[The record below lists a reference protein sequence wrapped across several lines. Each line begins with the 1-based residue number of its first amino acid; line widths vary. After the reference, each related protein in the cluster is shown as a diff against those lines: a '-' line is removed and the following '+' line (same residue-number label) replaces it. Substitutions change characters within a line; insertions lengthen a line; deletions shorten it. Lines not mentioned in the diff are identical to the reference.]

1 MNKVICEKGLDISYE
16 KILRDYLRTGQKK
29 DLYQIK
35 KFSKELMKQGIGPEA
50 IVEMHLKAIKKIN
63 KNKSTYPGKT
73 IDESFTLLME
83 GIINYEMACQENLN
97 FRKEDYLTEIK
108 ELNRKL
114 SEKLEEMT
122 ILYETAK
129 LTSSF
134 LDLDEMLS
142 KAFNSAVKILNAET
156 GSLMLFDPEEE
167 VLTIKK
173 SYGLNEEIIRKTRV
187 KKGETIVG
195 LVAQSGKPLIIH
207 GRADLPVRCTQ
218 TGILPIK
225 GRKKYEKVN
234 SICVP
239 LKTRKGVIGVV
250 NLNRKEDDNPFTEDN
265 LKLLFTM
272 ADFGASAIEN
282 ATLYQNLHESYLS
295 IIRALVSAL
304 ELKDSYTR
312 GHSESVTRYAV
323 ALAERLKLSPEEIES
338 IEVAAVLHDIGKIGV
353 QKSILN
359 KPGKLDDEEWKE
371 VRRHPEFSYKI
382 LKEVNFP
389 WDVKPI
395 IYAHHERYDGKGYPA
410 GLKGEKI
417 PLGAKILAVADTFA
431 AMTSDRAYRKGVSK
445 EVAIEELKRV
455 AGTQLDPELVKVF
468 IEMLMSK
475 EKNSFKFS
483 MLR

>member
-1 MNKVICEKGLDISYE
+1 MNKVICEKGLYISYE

-29 DLYQIK
+29 DLYQIE
-35 KFSKELMKQGIGPEA
+35 KFSKELMKQGIGPEV
-50 IVEMHLKAIKKIN
+50 IVEMHLKAIKNIN
-63 KNKSTYPGKT
+63 KNKSTYPRKI
-73 IDESFTLLME
+73 IDESFTFLME
-83 GIINYEMACQENLN
+83 GIINYETACQEYLN
-97 FRKEDYLTEIK
+97 SRKEGYLAEIR

-114 SEKLEEMT
+114 SEKLAEMT
-122 ILYETAK
+122 TLYETAK

-142 KAFNSAVKILNAET
+142 SAFNSAVKILNAET
-156 GSLMLFDPEEE
+156 GSLMLFDSEGE

-173 SYGLNEEIIRKTRV
+173 SYGLNEEIIRKTKV

-195 LVAQSGKPLIIH
+195 SVAQSGEPLIIH
-207 GRADLPVRCTQ
+207 GRAD
-218 TGILPIK
+218 ISSIK

-250 NLNRKEDDNPFTEDN
+250 NLNRKEDANPFTEDN

-272 ADFGASAIEN
+272 ANDAASAIEN

-304 ELKDSYTR
+304 ELKDSYTS
-312 GHSESVTRYAV
+312 GHSESVSRYAV
-323 ALAERLKLSPEEIES
+323 ALAKGLKLSPQEIDS
-338 IEVAAVLHDIGKIGV
+338 IEVAAILHDVGKIGV
-353 QKSILN
+353 QESILN
-359 KPGKLDDEEWKE
+359 KPEKLDDEEWKE

-389 WDVKPI
+389 WKIKPL
-395 IYAHHERYDGKGYPA
+395 IYAHHERYNGKGYPA

-417 PLGAKILAVADTFA
+417 PLGARILAVADTFFA
-431 AMTSDRAYRKGVSK
+431 AMTSDRAYRKGLSK

-468 IEMLMSK
+468 VEMV
-475 EKNSFKFS
+475 
-483 MLR
+483 MLKGGK

>member
-1 MNKVICEKGLDISYE
+1 MNKVICEKGLDINYE
-16 KILRDYLRTGQKK
+16 KILRDYLRSGQKK
-29 DLYQIK
+29 DLCQIK
-35 KFSKELMKQGIGPEA
+35 KLSKELMKEGIGPEV
-50 IVEMHLKAIKKIN
+50 IVEIHLKAIKNIN
-63 KNKSTYPGKT
+63 KNKGTYPRKI
-73 IDESFTLLME
+73 IDESFTFLME
-83 GIINYEMACQENLN
+83 GIINYEMACQEYLN
-97 FRKEDYLTEIK
+97 SRKEGYLAEIR

-114 SEKLEEMT
+114 SEKLAEMT
-122 ILYETAK
+122 TLYETAK

-142 KAFNSAVKILNAET
+142 SAFDSAVKILNAET
-156 GSLMLFDPEEE
+156 GSLMLFDSEGE

-195 LVAQSGKPLIIH
+195 SVAQSGEPLIIH
-207 GRADLPVRCTQ
+207 GRAD
-218 TGILPIK
+218 ISSIK

-250 NLNRKEDDNPFTEDN
+250 NLNRKEDANPFTEDN

-272 ADFGASAIEN
+272 ANDAASAIEN

-304 ELKDSYTR
+304 ELKDSYTS
-312 GHSESVTRYAV
+312 GHSESVSRYAV
-323 ALAERLKLSPEEIES
+323 ALAKGLKLSPQEIDS
-338 IEVAAVLHDIGKIGV
+338 IEVAAILHDIGKIGV
-353 QKSILN
+353 HESILN
-359 KPGKLDDEEWKE
+359 KSEKLNDEEWKE
-371 VRRHPEFSYKI
+371 MRRHPEFSYKI

-389 WDVKPI
+389 WKIKPL
-395 IYAHHERYDGKGYPA
+395 IYAHHERYNGKGYPA

-417 PLGAKILAVADTFA
+417 PLGARILAVADTFA
-431 AMTSDRAYRKGVSK
+431 AITSDRAYRKGLSK

-468 IEMLMSK
+468 VEMV
-475 EKNSFKFS
+475 
-483 MLR
+483 MLKGGNL

>member
-1 MNKVICEKGLDISYE
+1 MNKVIYEKRLDSDYE

-29 DLYQIK
+29 DLYQIE
-35 KFSKELMKQGIGPEA
+35 KFSKELMKERIGPEV
-50 IVEMHLKAIKKIN
+50 IVEMHLKAIRKIN

-73 IDESFTLLME
+73 IDESFTFLME
-83 GIINYEMACQENLN
+83 GIINYEMACQEYLN
-97 FRKEDYLTEIK
+97 FRKEDYLAEIR

-114 SEKLEEMT
+114 SEKLAEMT
-122 ILYETAK
+122 TLYEIAK
-129 LTSSF
+129 LTSSS

-142 KAFNSAVKILNAET
+142 LAFNSAVKILNAET

-195 LVAQSGKPLIIH
+195 LVAQSGEPLIIH
-207 GRADLPVRCTQ
+207 GRAD
-218 TGILPIK
+218 ISPIK

-234 SICVP
+234 SICAP

-272 ADFGASAIEN
+272 ADLAASAIEN

-304 ELKDSYTR
+304 ELKDSHTR
-312 GHSESVTRYAV
+312 GHSDSVTRYAV
-323 ALAERLKLSPEEIES
+323 ALAERLKLSPQEIES

-353 QKSILN
+353 QESILN
-359 KPGKLDDEEWKE
+359 KPEKLDDEEWKE

-395 IYAHHERYDGKGYPA
+395 IYAHHERYDGKGYPS

-417 PLGAKILAVADTFA
+417 SLGARILAVADTFA
-431 AMTSDRAYRKGVSK
+431 AMTSDRAYRKGLSK
-445 EVAIEELKRV
+445 EAAIEELKRV
-455 AGTQLDPELVKVF
+455 AGTQLDPKITEVF
-468 IEMLMSK
+468 IEI
-475 EKNSFKFS
+475 
-483 MLR
+483 LRSGEGK

>member
-1 MNKVICEKGLDISYE
+1 MNKVIYEKELDISYE

-35 KFSKELMKQGIGPEA
+35 KFSKELMKQGIGPEV

-63 KNKSTYPGKT
+63 KNKSVYPGKT
-73 IDESFTLLME
+73 IDESFTFLIE
-83 GIINYEMACQENLN
+83 GIINYEMVCRKYLASK
-97 FRKEDYLTEIK
+97 KEDYLAEIR

-114 SEKLEEMT
+114 SEKLAEMT
-122 ILYETAK
+122 ILYEAAK
-129 LTSSF
+129 LTSSS
-134 LDLDEMLS
+134 LDLEEVLS
-142 KAFNSAVKILNAET
+142 SAFNSAVKILNAET

-195 LVAQSGKPLIIH
+195 WVAQSGKPLIIH
-207 GRADLPVRCTQ
+207 GRAD
-218 TGILPIK
+218 ISIK
-225 GRKKYEKVN
+225 GRKKYEKMN

-250 NLNRKEDDNPFTEDN
+250 NLNRKEDANPFTEDN

-272 ADFGASAIEN
+272 ANDVAFAIEN

-304 ELKDSYTR
+304 ELKDSHTR

-323 ALAERLKLSPEEIES
+323 ALAKKLKLFPQEIES
-338 IEVAAVLHDIGKIGV
+338 IEVAAILHDVGKIGV
-353 QKSILN
+353 QESILN
-359 KPGKLDDEEWKE
+359 KPGKLNNEEWKE
-371 VRRHPEFSYKI
+371 MKRHPEFSYKI

-389 WDVKPI
+389 WEIKPV
-395 IYAHHERYDGKGYPA
+395 IYAHHERYNGKGYPA
-410 GLKGEKI
+410 RLKGEKI
-417 PLGAKILAVADTFA
+417 PLGARILAVADTFA
-431 AMTSDRAYRKGVSK
+431 AMTSDRAYRKGLSK
-445 EVAIEELKRV
+445 EMAIEELKRV

-468 IEMLMSK
+468 VEMLMSG
-475 EKNSFKFS
+475 EKK
-483 MLR
+483 